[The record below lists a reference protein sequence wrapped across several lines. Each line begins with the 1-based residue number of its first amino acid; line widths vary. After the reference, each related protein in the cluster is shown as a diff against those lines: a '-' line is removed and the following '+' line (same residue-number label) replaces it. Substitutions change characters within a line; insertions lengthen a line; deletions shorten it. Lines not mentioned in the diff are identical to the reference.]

1 MSVPGKPSTRNA
13 AAPFLSRC
21 WNGSRRDTRALR
33 KARAPPIGKFAE
45 DILYRRNKKLL
56 KKGRDLEKLSVRERH
71 KFRIGIKKT
80 RCALEFFESL
90 FPGKRDRKQIARWSK
105 HLKRIQDALGS
116 LNDFIAHQKL
126 AADVALKAPAQNR
139 RARAFVS
146 GVVLGREEEDVK
158 PLMKIAI
165 KEIRELRRVNAF

>member
-1 MSVPGKPSTRNA
+1 MLEWIEARHKGTQKGAST
-13 AAPFLSRC
+13 
-21 WNGSRRDTRALR
+21 
-33 KARAPPIGKFAE
+33 PIGKFAE

-165 KEIRELRRVNAF
+165 KEIRELRPVNAF